1 MKKTMKLQQTLKH
14 KILFFAGAALLLL
27 LAGCTV
33 NKAVSDSNLSEMY
46 RSSDEFLEPDFI
58 VYHRSNDSSTVFFRF
73 NTKNLLYARKLN
85 AKNPT
90 ARVRLGYRLYQ
101 DFESNALLDSGSVVL
116 TDPVKTEIPK
126 WVTGSF
132 RIPVKRGNNYILR
145 LQATDMNRGQHAHSV
160 QPVLKESVKGRH
172 EYLLMDSVGRPLFR
186 PYIGPGERITVQYSQ
201 AEQSRVIHGKFY
213 NRSFPVAPPPF
224 AAFTPKP
231 FDYVPDSTFTMALT
245 DSATFTFRSTQEGF
259 FHLTIQEDDRDGLT
273 LYRFDSGFPEVNTL
287 SEMVSA
293 LRFVTSKKEYFK
305 IADAPDQKVAMD
317 AFWLSASNNPDR
329 ARELIKAY
337 FNRVQNAN
345 LYFSSYK
352 EGWKTDRGIIYIVFG
367 PPNTVYKSN
376 DSESWLYGEEGNYLS
391 VAFNFARVKNPFTP
405 NDFVLQRSPTYKTQW
420 YRAVDA
426 WRQGRVSTLDF

>member
-1 MKKTMKLQQTLKH
+1 MKKMKKDWKTMMH
-14 KILFFAGAALLLL
+14 KVLFFFAFVLIIFAS
-27 LAGCTV
+27 CTV
-33 NKAVSDSNLSEMY
+33 NKAVSDANLSEMY
-46 RSSDEFLEPDFI
+46 RSSDEFLEPSFM
-58 VYHRSNDSSTVFFRF
+58 VYHHTNDSSTVFFRF
-73 NTKNLLYARKLN
+73 NTKNLLYSRKLN
-85 AKNPT
+85 SKNPS

-101 DFESNALLDSGSVVL
+101 NFESNALLDSGSVVL
-116 TDPVKTEIPK
+116 TDPLKTENPK

-132 RIPVKRGNNYILR
+132 AIPVMRGNNYILR
-145 LQATDMNRGQHAHSV
+145 LRATDMNRGQHAHSV
-160 QPVLKESVKGRH
+160 QTIQKQSKKGRH
-172 EYLLMDSVGRPLFR
+172 EYLLTDTLGRPLFR
-186 PYIGPGERITVQYSQ
+186 YYAHPGEKINIQYSQ

-231 FDYVPDSTFTMALT
+231 FDYVPDSTFTVALS
-245 DSATFTFRSTQEGF
+245 DSATLSFQSQREGF
-259 FHLTIQEDDRDGLT
+259 FHLTIEESDRDGLT
-273 LYRFDSGFPEVNTL
+273 LCRFDSGFPMVNTL
-287 SEMVSA
+287 PEMVSA

-305 IADAPDQKVAMD
+305 IANATDQKAAMD

-345 LYFSSYK
+345 TYFSSYK
-352 EGWKTDRGIIYIVFG
+352 EGWKTDRGIIYMVFG
-367 PPNTVYKSN
+367 PPTTVYKSN

-391 VAFNFARVKNPFTP
+391 VAFNFARVNNPFTP